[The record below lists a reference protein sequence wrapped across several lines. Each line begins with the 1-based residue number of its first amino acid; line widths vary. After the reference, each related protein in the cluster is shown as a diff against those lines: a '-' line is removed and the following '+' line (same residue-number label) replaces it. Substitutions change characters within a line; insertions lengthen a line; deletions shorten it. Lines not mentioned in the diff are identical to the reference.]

1 MSILQILHI
10 SDPHINTKECFDR
23 SVVLDPLIERVETD
37 MRSGFKPEIVV
48 VTGDIAA
55 TGIKDEYE
63 LAEKFFKD
71 LRSALELPA
80 ERLFIV
86 PGNHDVDRK
95 RYRPTDIPSYD
106 DMKELNDEL
115 ETEEYRTDLLK
126 GMEEYFKFVEVNY
139 PYLKSRHGNL
149 VPFVHNY
156 QATCGKK
163 IGLVGFNSAWMCRK
177 SPDEREIAIGEYQV
191 KMAMEELKAFGGC
204 DLVINIFHHPLR
216 WLWLVDMKICRRY
229 FDGSI
234 LLTGHLHDPE
244 GGYVEDLDAKYYLF
258 QAGCAYQNSS
268 YPNRYHYITLNW
280 DKKSIQLDFRKFVPS
295 ERKWCVDSEKGED
308 GKKAFSLFGKKEQ
321 TAIEVIPERPTMY
334 LNWLREHCAYMEI
347 DKLKEKSEVIQVRLQ
362 EIYIP
367 LYAYEPAGKF
377 ENRQGTE
384 EEEVP
389 VYINDLMAGKVV
401 YSQHLKSLMHGP
413 VDPVDIEDLIAQN
426 KYLLIEGHPGS
437 GKTTLLKHLAYNIV
451 QGIVCKGLEDH
462 LPILIFLKGLRNFFK
477 QKKDITARAATAE
490 EMMSFY
496 FRDTENSLDFTVVNA
511 FCKTKKALF
520 LLDGLDEVNPEERDI
535 IVNSFADFRIK
546 NEGNKV
552 VFTSRPHGL
561 GGAAINRFGEGHVKI
576 LSLNPKQVE
585 DFINKWFQYVYALSS
600 KIGSKNARKMIDEM
614 KVHPSVY
621 QLTDNPLMLTAI
633 CILYHDG
640 KELPGQR
647 AELYKKFIENLLYR
661 RFREYEKIH
670 EFLMSLAFAMHTKK
684 TKGVDKVFVIDVL
697 KKVYKGEEAEK
708 EKEHKKRME
717 NLFDEIEPRCGVLK
731 FEDGQY
737 GFWHLTFQ
745 EFLTASHLVDNSTDY
760 HDAILKYWG
769 DDWYKEVIELYIG
782 YLSIENKSWANK
794 IVKNIIEA
802 EDTVPYNRWLLASRS
817 MLDIH
822 KDRRENEVLGV
833 TRNRLMEIVE
843 TNVSPQIRAEAGGTL
858 GWLGDPRNLKEFVH
872 IEGGEYK
879 LSLGKVKIKPFE
891 MGKYPVTNQWYEEFI
906 RAGGYENKEYWTN
919 EGKKWLEERK
929 IKEPQYWNDRTWKCP
944 NAPVIGVS
952 WHEAYAFTWW
962 LTAQS
967 NDGYK
972 YRLPEEKEWEASA
985 SGFEGRIYPWG
996 NDWDRNRCN
1005 NAEISVGINK
1015 TSTVGIFKDGNT
1027 PEGVTDLGGNVWEW
1041 TDSRYD
1047 EIEIKDSRVLRGGS
1061 WLHLGFRCRCA
1072 NRRWDFP
1079 GSRHHDIGFR
1089 CARTPKRS

>member
-1 MSILQILHI
+1 MSIFQILHI
-10 SDPHINTKECFDR
+10 SDLHINTKEHFDR
-23 SVVLDPLIERVETD
+23 SVVLDPLIERVKTD
-37 MRSGFKPEIVV
+37 MRSGFQPEIVV

-71 LRSALELPA
+71 LRSALGLSV

-115 ETEEYRTDLLK
+115 ENEEYRTDLLK

-139 PYLKSRHGNL
+139 PHLKSRHGNL
-149 VPFVHNY
+149 VPFVSDY
-156 QATCGKK
+156 QTTCGKK

-234 LLTGHLHDPE
+234 LLTGHFHDPD
-244 GGYVEDLDAKYYLF
+244 GGYVEGLDGKYYLF

-268 YPNRYHYITLNW
+268 YPNRYHYITFNW
-280 DKKSIQLDFRKFVPS
+280 DKKSIQLDFRKFVPG

-308 GKKAFSLFGKKEQ
+308 GKKVFPLFGKKDQ
-321 TAIEVIPERPTMY
+321 SSIEVIPERPTMY

-347 DKLKEKSEVIQVRLQ
+347 DKLREKSEVIQVRLQ

-367 LYAYEPAGKF
+367 LYAYG
-377 ENRQGTE
+377 
-384 EEEVP
+384 P
-389 VYINDLMAGKVV
+389 VYEYVAGAVV
-401 YSQHLKSLMHGP
+401 RSTRKLWVEKKAE
-413 VDPVDIEDLIAQN
+413 PVDIEKLIAQN
-426 KYLLIEGHPGS
+426 EYLLIEGHPGS
-437 GKTTLLKHLAYNIV
+437 GKTTLLRHLAYNIV

-462 LPILIFLKGLRNFFK
+462 LPILIFLKDLRNFFK
-477 QKKDITARAATAE
+477 KGKDVTARAAIVE
-490 EMMSFY
+490 EMMLFC
-496 FRDTENSLDFTVVNA
+496 FRATENGLDCKVVSA
-511 FCKTKKALF
+511 FCKRKKALF

-576 LSLNPKQVE
+576 LSLNQKQVE
-585 DFINKWFQYVYALSS
+585 EFINKWFQYVYSQSS
-600 KIGSKNARKMIDEM
+600 KIGGKNAQKMIDEM
-614 KVHPSVY
+614 KVHPSVK
-621 QLTDNPLMLTAI
+621 QLTNNPLMLTAI

-670 EFLMSLAFAMHTKK
+670 EFLMSLAFEMHTKK
-684 TKGVDKVFVIDVL
+684 TKGVDRVFAIDVL
-697 KKVYKGEEAEK
+697 KKVYKGEESENEK
-708 EKEHKKRME
+708 EMKKKLE

-731 FEDGQY
+731 FEDEEGQY
-737 GFWHLTFQ
+737 GFLHLTFQ
-745 EFLTASHLVDNSTDY
+745 EFLTASYIVDNSTDY
-760 HDAILKYWG
+760 HEAILHYWG
-769 DDWYKEVIELYIG
+769 DNWYKEVIELYIG

-794 IVKNIIEA
+794 IVKNVIEA
-802 EDTVPYNRWLLASRS
+802 EDTAPYNKWLLASRS
-817 MLDIH
+817 ILDIH
-822 KDRRENEVLGV
+822 KDRRESDVLV
-833 TRNRLMEIVE
+833 AARKRLMEIVE
-843 TNVSPQIRAEAGGTL
+843 TNVSPQTRAEAGETL
-858 GWLGDPRNLKEFVH
+858 GWIGDPRNLKEFVH
-872 IEGGEYK
+872 IEGGEYT

-891 MGKYPVTNQWYEEFI
+891 IGKYPVTNQWYEEFI
-906 RAGGYENKEYWTN
+906 RAGGYENKEYWTY
-919 EGKKWLEERK
+919 EGKKWLELEETK
-929 IKEPQYWNDRTWKCP
+929 IKEPQYWNDRTGKCP
-944 NAPVIGVS
+944 NAPVIEVS
-952 WHEAYAFTWW
+952 WYEAYAFTQW

-967 NDGYK
+967 NDGYE
-972 YRLPEEKEWEASA
+972 YRLPDEKEWEASA

-996 NDWDRNRCN
+996 NDWDKNRCN
-1005 NAEISVGINK
+1005 NDEIGIDK

-1027 PEGVTDLGGNVWEW
+1027 PEGVTDLSGNVWEW
-1041 TDSRYD
+1041 TDSRHD
-1047 EIEIKDSRVLRGGS
+1047 ERKDSRVMRGGS
-1061 WLHLGFRCRCA
+1061 WCDQGDDCRCA
-1072 NRRWDFP
+1072 NRGWYYP
-1079 GSRHHDIGFR
+1079 YYWGNVIGFR

>member
-1 MSILQILHI
+1 MSIFQILHI
-10 SDPHINTKECFDR
+10 SDLHINTKEHFDR
-23 SVVLDPLIERVETD
+23 SVVLDPLIERVKTD
-37 MRSGFKPEIVV
+37 MRSGFQPEIVV

-55 TGIKDEYE
+55 TGIKNEYE
-63 LAEKFFKD
+63 MAEKFFKD
-71 LRSALELPA
+71 LRSALGLSV

-95 RYRPTDIPSYD
+95 RYRPKDIPSYD
-106 DMKELNDEL
+106 NMKELNDEL
-115 ETEEYRTDLLK
+115 ENEEYRTDLLK
-126 GMEEYFKFVEVNY
+126 GMEEYFRFVATNY
-139 PYLKSRHGNL
+139 PHLKSRHENL

-163 IGLVGFNSAWMCRK
+163 IGLVGLNSAWMCRK

-204 DLVINIFHHPLR
+204 DLVINIFHHPLS

-234 LLTGHLHDPE
+234 LLTGHLHDPD
-244 GGYVEDLDAKYYLF
+244 GGYVEGLDGKYYLF

-268 YPNRYHYITLNW
+268 YSNRYHYITFNW

-295 ERKWCVDSEKGED
+295 ERKWCVDSEKGDD
-308 GKKAFSLFGKKEQ
+308 GKKVFSLFDKKDQAATEM
-321 TAIEVIPERPTMY
+321 IPERPTMY
-334 LNWLREHCAYMEI
+334 LNWLQEHCAYMEI
-347 DKLKEKSEVIQVRLQ
+347 DKLREKSEVIQVRLQ

-367 LYAYEPAGKF
+367 LYAHEPAGNSG
-377 ENRQGTE
+377 NRQGTE

-401 YSQHLKSLMHGP
+401 YLQHLKWLIHGP
-413 VDPVDIEDLIAQN
+413 VDIEKLIAQN
-426 KYLLIEGHPGS
+426 EYLLVEGHPGS
-437 GKTTLLKHLAYNIV
+437 GKTTLLRHLAYNIV

-462 LPILIFLKGLRNFFK
+462 LPVLIFLKDLKNFFE
-477 QKKDITARAATAE
+477 QKKDIKARAATAE

-496 FRDTENSLDFTVVNA
+496 FGDTENGLDCNVVNA

-561 GGAAINRFGEGHVKI
+561 GGAAINRFGTGRVKI
-576 LSLNPKQVE
+576 LPLNMKQVE
-585 DFINKWFQYVYALSS
+585 DFINKWFQYVYSLSS

-614 KVHPSVY
+614 KVHPSVH

-670 EFLMSLAFAMHTKK
+670 EFLMSLAFEMHTKK
-684 TKGVDKVFVIDVL
+684 TKGVDRVFVIDVL

-745 EFLTASHLVDNSTDY
+745 EFLSASYIVNNSTDY
-760 HDAILKYWG
+760 HEAILQYWG
-769 DDWYKEVIELYIG
+769 DNWYKEVIELYIG
-782 YLSIENKSWANK
+782 YLSIENKRWANK

-802 EDTVPYNRWLLASRS
+802 EDTAPYNRWLLASRS
-817 MLDIH
+817 ILDIH
-822 KDRRENEVLGV
+822 KDRRENEVLDV
-833 TRNRLMEIVE
+833 TRKRLMEIVE
-843 TNVSPQIRAEAGGTL
+843 TNVSPQIRAEAGETL
-858 GWLGDPRNLKEFVH
+858 GWIGDPRNLKEFVR

-879 LSLGKVKIKPFE
+879 LSLGIVKIKPFE
-891 MGKYPVTNQWYEEFI
+891 IGKYPVTNQWYEEFI
-906 RAGGYENKEYWTN
+906 HADGYENKEYWTN
-919 EGKKWLEERK
+919 EGKKWLEETK
-929 IKEPQYWNDRTWKCP
+929 IKEPQYWNDRRGKCP
-944 NAPVIGVS
+944 NASVIGVS
-952 WHEAYAFTWW
+952 WYEAYAFTRW
-962 LTAQS
+962 LTTQS
-967 NDGYK
+967 NDGYE
-972 YRLPEEKEWEASA
+972 YRLPDEKEWAASA
-985 SGFEGRIYPWG
+985 SGFEGRVYPWG
-996 NDWDRNRCN
+996 NDLDKNRCN
-1005 NAEISVGINK
+1005 NNETGIDK

-1027 PEGVTDLGGNVWEW
+1027 PEGVTDLSGNVLEW

-1047 EIEIKDSRVLRGGS
+1047 ESKDFRVLRGGS
-1061 WLHLGFRCRCA
+1061 WDYPVYLCHCA
-1072 NRRWDFP
+1072 NRNRNYPDF
-1079 GSRHHDIGFR
+1079 RDYNFGFR

>member
-1 MSILQILHI
+1 MSIFQILHI
-10 SDPHINTKECFDR
+10 SDLHINAKEHFDR
-23 SVVLDPLIERVETD
+23 SVVLDPLIERAKTD
-37 MRSGFKPEIVV
+37 MRSGFQPEIVV

-55 TGIKDEYE
+55 TGIKDEYK

-71 LRSALELPA
+71 LRSELGLSI

-95 RYRPTDIPSYD
+95 RYRPTDIPAYD
-106 DMKELNDEL
+106 YMKELNDEM
-115 ETEEYRTDLLK
+115 ENEEYRTDLLK
-126 GMEEYFKFVEVNY
+126 GMEEYFRFVATNY
-139 PYLKSRHGNL
+139 PHLKSRHENL

-163 IGLVGFNSAWMCRK
+163 IGLVGLNSAWMCRK
-177 SPDEREIAIGEYQV
+177 SPDEREVAIGEYPV

-204 DLVINIFHHPLR
+204 DLVINIFHHPLS
-216 WLWLVDMKICRRY
+216 WLWPVDMKICRRY

-244 GGYVEDLDAKYYLF
+244 GGYVEGLDEKYYLF

-268 YPNRYHYITLNW
+268 YPNRYHYITFNW

-308 GKKAFSLFGKKEQ
+308 GKKAFSLFGKKDQ
-321 TAIEVIPERPTMY
+321 AAIEMIPERPTMY
-334 LNWLREHCAYMEI
+334 LNWLQEHCAYMEI
-347 DKLKEKSEVIQVRLQ
+347 DKLREKSEVVQVRLQ

-367 LYAYEPAGKF
+367 LYAYEPAGKS
-377 ENRQGTE
+377 T
-384 EEEVP
+384 
-389 VYINDLMAGKVV
+389 
-401 YSQHLKSLMHGP
+401 KSRRKEGVGEKEL
-413 VDPVDIEDLIAQN
+413 PVDIEKLIAQN
-426 KYLLIEGHPGS
+426 EYLLIEGHPAS

-462 LPILIFLKGLRNFFK
+462 LPILIFLKDMRNFFK

-496 FRDTENSLDFTVVNA
+496 FGDTENGLDCNVVNA

-552 VFTSRPHGL
+552 VLTSRPHGL
-561 GGAAINRFGEGHVKI
+561 GGAAINRFGTGRVKI
-576 LSLNPKQVE
+576 LPLNMKQVE
-585 DFINKWFQYVYALSS
+585 DFINKWFQYVYSLSS
-600 KIGSKNARKMIDEM
+600 KIGGKNARKMIDEM
-614 KVHPSVY
+614 KAHPSVH

-684 TKGVDKVFVIDVL
+684 TKGVDRVFVIDVL
-697 KKVYKGEEAEK
+697 KKVYKSEEAEK
-708 EKEHKKRME
+708 EKEHNKRLE

-745 EFLTASHLVDNSTDY
+745 EFLTASYIVNNSTDY
-760 HDAILKYWG
+760 HEAILQYWG
-769 DDWYKEVIELYIG
+769 DNWYKEVIELYIG

-794 IVKNIIEA
+794 IVKNIIDA
-802 EDTVPYNRWLLASRS
+802 EDTAPYNKWLLASRS
-817 MLDIH
+817 ILDIH
-822 KDRRENEVLGV
+822 KDRRENEVLDV
-833 TRNRLMEIVE
+833 TRKRLMEIVE
-843 TNVSPQIRAEAGGTL
+843 TYVSPQTRAEAGDTL
-858 GWLGDPRNLKEFVH
+858 GWIGDPRNLKEFIY

-879 LSLGKVKIKPFE
+879 LILGKVKIKPFE
-891 MGKYPVTNQWYEEFI
+891 IGKYPVTNQWYDEFI

-929 IKEPQYWNDRTWKCP
+929 IKEPQYWNDRRGKCP

-952 WHEAYAFTWW
+952 WYEAYAFMRW
-962 LTAQS
+962 LTTQS
-967 NDGYK
+967 NDGYE
-972 YRLPEEKEWEASA
+972 YRLPDEGEWEASA

-996 NDWDRNRCN
+996 NDWDKNRCN
-1005 NAEISVGINK
+1005 NKEIGIDK

-1027 PEGVTDLGGNVWEW
+1027 PEGVTDLSGNVWEW
-1041 TDSRYD
+1041 TSSRYD
-1047 EIEIKDSRVLRGGS
+1047 EIKDFRVLRGGS
-1061 WLHLGFRCRCA
+1061 WPDQGDLCRCA
-1072 NRRWDFP
+1072 NRHWINPEFNCAFV
-1079 GSRHHDIGFR
+1079 GFR

>member
-10 SDPHINTKECFDR
+10 SDPHINTKEHFDR
-23 SVVLDPLIERVETD
+23 SVVLDPLIERVKTD
-37 MRSGFKPEIVV
+37 MRSGFQPEIVV

-63 LAEKFFKD
+63 LAERFFKD
-71 LRSALELPA
+71 LRSALELSV

-95 RYRPTDIPSYD
+95 RYRPTDIPAYD

-115 ETEEYRTDLLK
+115 ENEEYRTDLLK
-126 GMEEYFKFVEVNY
+126 GMEEYFRFVAINY
-139 PYLKSRHGNL
+139 PHLKSRHENL

-163 IGLVGFNSAWMCRK
+163 IGLVGLNSAWMCRK

-204 DLVINIFHHPLR
+204 DLVINIFHHPLS

-244 GGYVEDLDAKYYLF
+244 GGYVEGLDGKYYLF

-280 DKKSIQLDFRKFVPS
+280 DKKSIQLDFRKFVPG

-308 GKKAFSLFGKKEQ
+308 GKKAFSLFGKKDQ
-321 TAIEVIPERPTMY
+321 AAIEVIPERPTMY
-334 LNWLREHCAYMEI
+334 LNWLQEHCAYMEI
-347 DKLKEKSEVIQVRLQ
+347 DKLREKSEVIQVMLQ

-367 LYAYEPAGKF
+367 LYAYEPGSKSTKSK
-377 ENRQGTE
+377 RKQGIGE
-384 EEEVP
+384 KEW
-389 VYINDLMAGKVV
+389 
-401 YSQHLKSLMHGP
+401 
-413 VDPVDIEDLIAQN
+413 PVDIENLIAQN
-426 KYLLIEGHPGS
+426 EYLLIEGHPGS

-490 EMMSFY
+490 EMISFY
-496 FRDTENSLDFTVVNA
+496 FEDTENRLDFTVVNA
-511 FCKTKKALF
+511 FCKIKKALF

-552 VFTSRPHGL
+552 VLTSRPHGL
-561 GGAAINRFGEGHVKI
+561 GGAAINRFGTGRVKI
-576 LSLNPKQVE
+576 LPLNMKQEE

-614 KVHPSVY
+614 KVHPSVH

-670 EFLMSLAFAMHTKK
+670 EFLMSLAFAIHTKK
-684 TKGVDKVFVIDVL
+684 IKGVDRVFVIDVL
-697 KKVYKGEEAEK
+697 KKVYKGEEAEN
-708 EKEHKKRME
+708 EKEMKKKLE

-745 EFLTASHLVDNSTDY
+745 EFLTASYIVNNSTDY
-760 HDAILKYWG
+760 HEAILQYWG
-769 DDWYKEVIELYIG
+769 DNWYKEVIELYIG

-802 EDTVPYNRWLLASRS
+802 EDTAPYNKWLLASRS
-817 MLDIH
+817 ILDIH
-822 KDRRENEVLGV
+822 KDRRENEVLDV
-833 TRNRLMEIVE
+833 TRKRLMEIVE
-843 TNVSPQIRAEAGGTL
+843 TNVSPQIRAEAGESL
-858 GWLGDPRNLKEFVH
+858 GWIGDPRNLKKFVH

-879 LSLGKVKIKPFE
+879 LRLGKVKIKPFE
-891 MGKYPVTNQWYEEFI
+891 IGKYPVTNQWYEEFI

-919 EGKKWLEERK
+919 EGKKWLEKNK

-952 WHEAYAFTWW
+952 WYEAYAFTRW
-962 LTAQS
+962 LTTQS
-967 NDGYK
+967 NDGYE
-972 YRLPEEKEWEASA
+972 YRLLNEKEWEASA

-996 NDWDRNRCN
+996 NDWDKNRCN
-1005 NAEISVGINK
+1005 NNETGIDK

-1027 PEGVTDLGGNVWEW
+1027 PEGVTDLSGNLWEW
-1041 TDSRYD
+1041 TSSRYD
-1047 EIEIKDSRVLRGGS
+1047 ENKDPRVLRGGS
-1061 WLHLGFRCRCA
+1061 WRTHGLNCRCA
-1072 NRRWDFP
+1072 NRYWGNP
-1079 GSRHHDIGFR
+1079 GRRYYNIGFR
-1089 CARTPKRS
+1089 CARTPKRA

>member
-10 SDPHINTKECFDR
+10 SDPHINTKEHFDR
-23 SVVLDPLIERVETD
+23 SVVLDPLIERVKTD
-37 MRSGFKPEIVV
+37 MRSGFQPEIVV

-63 LAEKFFKD
+63 LAERFFKD
-71 LRSALELPA
+71 LRSALELSV

-95 RYRPTDIPSYD
+95 RYRPTDIPAYD

-115 ETEEYRTDLLK
+115 ENEEYRTDLLK
-126 GMEEYFKFVEVNY
+126 GMEEYFRFVAINY
-139 PYLKSRHGNL
+139 PHLKSRHENL

-163 IGLVGFNSAWMCRK
+163 IGLVGLNSAWMCRK

-204 DLVINIFHHPLR
+204 DLVINIFHHPLS

-244 GGYVEDLDAKYYLF
+244 GGYVEGLDGKYYLF

-280 DKKSIQLDFRKFVPS
+280 DKKSIQLDFRKFVPG

-308 GKKAFSLFGKKEQ
+308 GKKAFSLFGKKDQ
-321 TAIEVIPERPTMY
+321 AAIEVIPERPTMY
-334 LNWLREHCAYMEI
+334 LNWLQEHCAYMEI
-347 DKLKEKSEVIQVRLQ
+347 DKLREKSEVIQVMLQ

-367 LYAYEPAGKF
+367 LYAYEPGSKSTKSK
-377 ENRQGTE
+377 RKQGIGE
-384 EEEVP
+384 KEW
-389 VYINDLMAGKVV
+389 
-401 YSQHLKSLMHGP
+401 
-413 VDPVDIEDLIAQN
+413 PVDIENLIAQN
-426 KYLLIEGHPGS
+426 EYLLIEGHPGS

-490 EMMSFY
+490 EMISFY
-496 FRDTENSLDFTVVNA
+496 FEDTENRLDFTVVNA
-511 FCKTKKALF
+511 FCKIKKALF

-552 VFTSRPHGL
+552 VLTSRPHGL
-561 GGAAINRFGEGHVKI
+561 GGAAINRFGTGRVKI
-576 LSLNPKQVE
+576 LPLNMKQEE

-614 KVHPSVY
+614 KVHPSVH

-670 EFLMSLAFAMHTKK
+670 EFLMSLAFAIHTKK
-684 TKGVDKVFVIDVL
+684 IKGVDRVFVIDVL
-697 KKVYKGEEAEK
+697 KKVYKGEEAEN
-708 EKEHKKRME
+708 EKEMKKKLE

-745 EFLTASHLVDNSTDY
+745 EFLTASYIVNNSTDY
-760 HDAILKYWG
+760 HEAILQYWG
-769 DDWYKEVIELYIG
+769 DNWYKEVIELYIG

-802 EDTVPYNRWLLASRS
+802 EDTAPYNKWLLASRS
-817 MLDIH
+817 ILDIH
-822 KDRRENEVLGV
+822 KDRRENEVLDV
-833 TRNRLMEIVE
+833 TRKRLMEIVE
-843 TNVSPQIRAEAGGTL
+843 TNVSPQIRAEAGESL
-858 GWLGDPRNLKEFVH
+858 GWIGDPRNLKEFVH

-879 LSLGKVKIKPFE
+879 LRLGKVKIKPFE
-891 MGKYPVTNQWYEEFI
+891 IGKYPVTNQWYEEFI

-919 EGKKWLEERK
+919 EGEKWLEETK

-944 NAPVIGVS
+944 NASVIGVS
-952 WHEAYAFTWW
+952 WYEAYAFTRW

-967 NDGYK
+967 NDGYE
-972 YRLPEEKEWEASA
+972 YRLPDEKEWEASA

-996 NDWDRNRCN
+996 NDWDKNRCN
-1005 NAEISVGINK
+1005 NNETGIDK

-1027 PEGVTDLGGNVWEW
+1027 PEGVTDLSGNLWEW
-1041 TDSRYD
+1041 TSSRYD
-1047 EIEIKDSRVLRGGS
+1047 ENKDPRVLRGGS
-1061 WLHLGFRCRCA
+1061 WRTHGLNCRCA
-1072 NRRWDFP
+1072 NRYWGNP
-1079 GSRHHDIGFR
+1079 GRRYYNIGFR
-1089 CARTPKRS
+1089 CARTPKRA